1 MNKRNKEVEAAKLRS
16 EDRVLKDLKREYNE
30 AAKRIKQ
37 NIKDLAER
45 EQSQSV
51 IYQAKYQEQLLNQIN
66 KALDTLDTV
75 NTVSDYLKDSYYN
88 GFMGSL
94 YDIQGQGIPIILP
107 FDQNAITKM
116 ISTTGDNIKLSKK
129 LYSNLTALKNR
140 VRKEVSMGIAAG
152 EMYEQVASRIDRAAN
167 IGFNNAYRIARTE
180 GHRVSQ
186 ASALDAMQGAKDTGA
201 NVVKQWDATLDGDTR
216 KEHRE
221 LDGQI
226 VDIDER
232 FEVRGRKAKHPGGF
246 GRPELDINCRCTM
259 LQRAKWALDQD
270 ELDRLKNRAEFFDL
284 DKSKSFEDFKE
295 KYLKAAE
302 QVEKI
307 QSKGI
312 NRKAQIYNTLDKK
325 HVDKIEEL
333 VNGADEIKKSVWL
346 KFESRLKLNNG
357 KYRGGAHFRPSEGVN
372 LNVAQ
377 TFADTREGSMV
388 TWFHEFGHNID
399 YLTNNGYYS
408 KKYKN
413 GLFGKTIRNEVDT
426 KVKSIQKELR
436 DKVRKEIEN
445 ESITRDY
452 ISNLYFNDLISDKIR
467 SEVDQPIRRYER
479 LRRKGD
485 DETLK
490 NEFFY
495 SQDEIDFYKK
505 QYDEAVEKVKKEVI
519 KRGSRK
525 KLAYKELEKEV
536 RALTDAQKADLSDIL
551 EGATLAKIQ
560 AGWGHG
566 KTYWGLSD
574 NLSCEAFAEMFSA
587 YMANPDSLEML
598 RKYLPESVKVFD
610 EMIAELAKE

>member
-1 MNKRNKEVEAAKLRS
+1 MNKRNKEVEAAKLRR
-16 EDRVLKDLKREYNE
+16 EDTVLKDLKREYNE

-66 KALDTLDTV
+66 NALNTLDTV

-226 VDIDER
+226 VEIDER

-259 LQRAKWALDQD
+259 LQRAKWALDED
-270 ELDRLKNRAEFFDL
+270 ELDRLKSRAEFFDL
-284 DKSKSFEDFKE
+284 DKSKSFEDFKK

-302 QVEKI
+302 QVEEI

-325 HVDKIEEL
+325 HVDKIDEL

-346 KFESRLKLNNG
+346 KFESQLKLNDG
-357 KYRGGAHFRPSEGVN
+357 KYTRGAHFTPTIGVN
-372 LNVAQ
+372 INVEKDFSKDKRGVL
-377 TFADTREGSMV
+377 T

-399 YLTNNGYYS
+399 YIAENANY
-408 KKYKN
+408 KYFTSTYKD
-413 GLFGKTIRNEVDT
+413 GLFGSTIRDEVKKFVD
-426 KVKSIQKELR
+426 KRHKELR
-436 DKVRKEIEN
+436 EEWKRAAKELDLDWFHSHGLAQWEKDKEGL
-445 ESITRDY
+445 ESWIKMGG
-452 ISNLYFNDLISDKIR
+452 N
-467 SEVDQPIRRYER
+467 
-479 LRRKGD
+479 
-485 DETLK
+485 
-490 NEFFY
+490 
-495 SQDEIDFYKK
+495 YKK
-505 QYDEAVEKVKKEVI
+505 RYTYSAIESEIRE
-519 KRGSRK
+519 
-525 KLAYKELEKEV
+525 
-536 RALTDAQKADLSDIL
+536 LTDAQRCDLSDIL
-551 EGATLAKIQ
+551 EGATNASIQ

-566 KTYWGLSD
+566 KSYWKNSVEGYSD

-587 YMANPDSLEML
+587 YMANPDSLEIL

>member
-66 KALDTLDTV
+66 NALNTLDTV

-226 VDIDER
+226 VEIDER
-232 FEVRGRKAKHPGGF
+232 FEVKGRKAKHPGGF

-270 ELDRLKNRAEFFDL
+270 ELDRLKSRAEFFDL
-284 DKSKSFEDFKE
+284 DKSKSFEDFKK

-302 QVEKI
+302 QVEEI

-325 HVDKIEEL
+325 HVDKIDEL

-346 KFESRLKLNNG
+346 KFESKLKLNDG
-357 KYRGGAHFRPSEGVN
+357 KYTRGAHFNPSYGVN
-372 LNVAQ
+372 INVEKDFSKDKRGVL
-377 TFADTREGSMV
+377 T

-399 YLTNNGYYS
+399 YIAENANY
-408 KKYKN
+408 KYFTGTYKD
-413 GLFGKTIRNEVDT
+413 GLFGSTIRDEVKNFVD
-426 KVKSIQKELR
+426 KRHKELR
-436 DKVRKEIEN
+436 EEWKRAAKELDLDWFHSHGLAQWEKDKEGL
-445 ESITRDY
+445 ESWIKMGG
-452 ISNLYFNDLISDKIR
+452 N
-467 SEVDQPIRRYER
+467 
-479 LRRKGD
+479 
-485 DETLK
+485 
-490 NEFFY
+490 
-495 SQDEIDFYKK
+495 YKK
-505 QYDEAVEKVKKEVI
+505 RYTYSAIESEIRE
-519 KRGSRK
+519 
-525 KLAYKELEKEV
+525 
-536 RALTDAQKADLSDIL
+536 LTDAQRCDLSDIL
-551 EGATLAKIQ
+551 EGATNASIQ

-566 KTYWGLSD
+566 KSYWKGGVEGYSD

-587 YMANPDSLEML
+587 YMSNPDSLEIL
-598 RKYLPESVKVFD
+598 KKYLPESVKIFD
-610 EMIAELAKE
+610 EMLAELVKE

>member
-51 IYQAKYQEQLLNQIN
+51 IHQAKYQEQLLNQIN

-116 ISTTGDNIKLSKK
+116 ISTTGNNIKLSKK

-226 VDIDER
+226 VEIDER

-259 LQRAKWALDQD
+259 LQRAKWALDED
-270 ELDRLKNRAEFFDL
+270 ELDRLKSRAEFFDL
-284 DKSKSFEDFKE
+284 DKSKSFDDFKK
-295 KYLKAAE
+295 KYLKAVE
-302 QVEKI
+302 QVEKAEKNGRYPNAI
-307 QSKGI
+307 SKKLDDLGVT
-312 NRKAQIYNTLDKK
+312 YNP
-325 HVDKIEEL
+325 
-333 VNGADEIKKSVWL
+333 IKKFSKKASESKLINDLAGGDLTKGSCASLALAYIGRKLGYDVLDFRDGKSREFFRRRTNL
-346 KFESRLKLNNG
+346 KEIARLPKVNSIFQQG
-357 KYRGGAHFRPSEGVN
+357 KYELTLANN
-372 LNVAQ
+372 L
-377 TFADTREGSMV
+377 
-388 TWFHEFGHNID
+388 
-399 YLTNNGYYS
+399 
-408 KKYKN
+408 
-413 GLFGKTIRNEVDT
+413 
-426 KVKSIQKELR
+426 
-436 DKVRKEIEN
+436 
-445 ESITRDY
+445 
-452 ISNLYFNDLISDKIR
+452 
-467 SEVDQPIRRYER
+467 
-479 LRRKGD
+479 
-485 DETLK
+485 LK
-490 NEFFY
+490 
-495 SQDEIDFYKK
+495 
-505 QYDEAVEKVKKEVI
+505 KVKKGKEYYFVTGRHAAIVRRTNEGKLQYLELQSGKENGNGWKDFGETANKI
-519 KRGSRK
+519 KKILSWRFGCSRRK
-525 KLAYKELEKEV
+525 RFYESFLIDVDSFKDNEELP
-536 RALTDAQKADLSDIL
+536 DIL
-551 EGATLAKIQ
+551 GYINTNESEQ
-560 AGWGHG
+560 
-566 KTYWGLSD
+566 
-574 NLSCEAFAEMFSA
+574 
-587 YMANPDSLEML
+587 
-598 RKYLPESVKVFD
+598 RKGQYGTIK
-610 EMIAELAKE
+610 

>member
-1 MNKRNKEVEAAKLRS
+1 MNKRNKEVEAAKLRR
-16 EDRVLKDLKREYNE
+16 EDTVLKDLKREYNE

-66 KALDTLDTV
+66 NALNTLDTV

-226 VDIDER
+226 VEIDER

-259 LQRAKWALDQD
+259 LQRAKWALDED
-270 ELDRLKNRAEFFDL
+270 ELDRLKSRAEFFDL
-284 DKSKSFEDFKE
+284 DKSKSFEDFKK

-302 QVEKI
+302 QVEEI

-325 HVDKIEEL
+325 HVDKIDEL

-346 KFESRLKLNNG
+346 KFESQLKLNDG
-357 KYRGGAHFRPSEGVN
+357 KYTRGAHFTPTIGVN
-372 LNVAQ
+372 INVEKDFSKDKRGVL
-377 TFADTREGSMV
+377 T

-399 YLTNNGYYS
+399 YIAENANY
-408 KKYKN
+408 KYFTSTYKD
-413 GLFGKTIRNEVDT
+413 GLFGSTIRDEVKKFVD
-426 KVKSIQKELR
+426 KRHKELR
-436 DKVRKEIEN
+436 EEWKRAAKELDLDWFHSHGLAQWEKDKEGL
-445 ESITRDY
+445 ESWIKMGG
-452 ISNLYFNDLISDKIR
+452 N
-467 SEVDQPIRRYER
+467 
-479 LRRKGD
+479 
-485 DETLK
+485 
-490 NEFFY
+490 
-495 SQDEIDFYKK
+495 YKK
-505 QYDEAVEKVKKEVI
+505 RYTYSAIESEIRE
-519 KRGSRK
+519 
-525 KLAYKELEKEV
+525 
-536 RALTDAQKADLSDIL
+536 LTDAQRCDLSDIL
-551 EGATLAKIQ
+551 EGATNASIQ

-566 KTYWGLSD
+566 KSYWKGGVEGYSD

-587 YMANPDSLEML
+587 YMSNPDSLEIL
-598 RKYLPESVKVFD
+598 KKYLPESVKIFD
-610 EMIAELAKE
+610 EMLAELVKE

>member
-66 KALDTLDTV
+66 NALNTLDTV

-186 ASALDAMQGAKDTGA
+186 ASALDAMQGAKNTGA

-226 VDIDER
+226 VEIDER

-259 LQRAKWALDQD
+259 LQRAKWALDED
-270 ELDRLKNRAEFFDL
+270 ELDRLKSRAEFFDL
-284 DKSKSFEDFKE
+284 DKSKSFEDFKK

-302 QVEKI
+302 QVEEI

-325 HVDKIEEL
+325 HIDKIDEL

-346 KFESRLKLNNG
+346 KFESQLKLNDG
-357 KYRGGAHFRPSEGVN
+357 KYTRGAHFTPTIGVN
-372 LNVAQ
+372 INVEKDFSKDKRGVL
-377 TFADTREGSMV
+377 T

-399 YLTNNGYYS
+399 YIAENANY
-408 KKYKN
+408 KYFTSTYKD
-413 GLFGKTIRNEVDT
+413 GLFGFTIRDEVKKFVD
-426 KVKSIQKELR
+426 KRHKELR
-436 DKVRKEIEN
+436 EEWKRAAKELDLDWFHSHGLAQWEKDKEGL
-445 ESITRDY
+445 ESWIKMGG
-452 ISNLYFNDLISDKIR
+452 N
-467 SEVDQPIRRYER
+467 
-479 LRRKGD
+479 
-485 DETLK
+485 
-490 NEFFY
+490 
-495 SQDEIDFYKK
+495 YKK
-505 QYDEAVEKVKKEVI
+505 RYTYSAIESEIRE
-519 KRGSRK
+519 
-525 KLAYKELEKEV
+525 
-536 RALTDAQKADLSDIL
+536 LTDAQRCDLSDIL
-551 EGATLAKIQ
+551 EGATNASIQ

-566 KTYWGLSD
+566 KSYWKGGVEGYSD

-587 YMANPDSLEML
+587 YMSNPDSLETL